1 MKQLT
6 CEMCGGTDLMKQD
19 DFFVCQAC
27 GCKYSVEAA
36 KKLMIE
42 VDNSKKIANLYERAR
57 KSLEVNDLEHAAEYY
72 KQILDEVPDDWEA
85 YFYSYLGERTSYTT
99 VQAVSV
105 ASKLGDTIPTAY
117 DMAIKTDKVE
127 EIPERLKTIT
137 TKTVSRLENIAYLV
151 ADQLRKYE
159 GGDINTPAGKA
170 NAGMYQR
177 MFDTI
182 GNTIAVCVL
191 CFGDLETKIEEISKS
206 DLKISEDI
214 IKECLLTIR
223 RTRYDIANWEFSPSI
238 GIKQKVIKQEL
249 IQEYA
254 QKIKELDPEFTIP
267 EPSPVTPTSPSPTTS
282 SGGCYVATAVYGS
295 YDCPQVWTLRRYRDY
310 TLAESWQGRAFIRT
324 YYAISPTLVKW
335 FGNTNWFKKMWKGTL
350 DRMVTELQEKG
361 VENTPYQDKNW

>member
-19 DFFVCQAC
+19 DFFVCQDC
-27 GCKYSVEAA
+27 GCKYSTEAA
-36 KKLMIE
+36 QKLMIE
-42 VDNSKKIANLYERAR
+42 VDNSKKMANLYERAR
-57 KSLEVNDLEHAAEYY
+57 KSLEVDDLEHAAEYY
-72 KQILDEVPDDWEA
+72 KQILDEVPNDWEA
-85 YFYSYLGERTSYTT
+85 YFYSYLGEMTSFTNA
-99 VQAVSV
+99 QAGSV
-105 ASKLGDTIPTAY
+105 AAKLGNTIPSAY
-117 DMAIKTDKVE
+117 DMAIKTDKTE

-137 TKTVSRLENIAYLV
+137 AQTAARLVGIASSGAAL
-151 ADQLRKYE
+151 LRQYE
-159 GGDINTPAGKA
+159 GGNSFNPVGKV
-170 NAGMYQR
+170 NADMYQR
-177 MFDTI
+177 MRDVA
-182 GNTIAVCVL
+182 GNTIANCVIA
-191 CFGDLETKIEEISKS
+191 FNPLETKIEEISKS
-206 DLKISEDI
+206 DLKISEGI

-223 RTRYDIANWEFSPSI
+223 RTRYDIANWEFSPTI
-238 GIKQKVIKQEL
+238 ATKEKLIKPEL

-254 QKIKELDPEFTIP
+254 QKIKELDPEFTVP
-267 EPSPVTPTSPSPTTS
+267 EPSSPSTS

-310 TLAESWQGRAFIRT
+310 TLAETWHGRAFIKT